1 MVWRVKFGN
10 RGVRVRGAAS
20 DVQSAPAVAGGDDS
34 PMTETQQIGIH
45 ILFFKKKKKIFTVQK
60 RKGDRELIVRLS
72 KWTALAA
79 RGTSYIFKFHL
90 PIINFSKLLCL

>member
-45 ILFFKKKKKIFTVQK
+45 ILFFKKKKKY
-60 RKGDRELIVRLS
+60 LLS
-72 KWTALAA
+72 KRERET
-79 RGTSYIFKFHL
+79 G
-90 PIINFSKLLCL
+90 N

>member
-45 ILFFKKKKKIFTVQK
+45 ILFFKKKKNIYCPKE
-60 RKGDRELIVRLS
+60 KGRQ
-72 KWTALAA
+72 
-79 RGTSYIFKFHL
+79 G
-90 PIINFSKLLCL
+90 INCSSI